1 MRKKQT
7 LKTEVEKTI
16 KLLMTTLGVII
27 VVLMVIFLFT
37 TSKSAELGYKLQQVR
52 TLNDQ
57 LKDLSQDLKTQVTN
71 VSTSKE
77 IENNQKIKE
86 MTAQDNSSI
95 EYLLPKDNN

>member
-37 TSKSAELGYKLQQVR
+37 TSRSAELGYRLQQVH

-71 VSTSKE
+71 ISTSKE

-86 MTAQDNSSI
+86 MTPQDNLSI
-95 EYLLPKDNN
+95 KYLLPKDNN